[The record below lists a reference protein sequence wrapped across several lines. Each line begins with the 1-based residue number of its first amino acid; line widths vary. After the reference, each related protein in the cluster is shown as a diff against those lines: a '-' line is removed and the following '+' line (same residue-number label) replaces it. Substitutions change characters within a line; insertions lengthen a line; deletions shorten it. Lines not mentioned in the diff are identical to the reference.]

1 MPIHRSTFLICLAVG
16 LGGCQT
22 SQQIAADTPPAMV
35 SVIAFQDPLN
45 IESGS
50 VGLSAWPGENRFYIP
65 PDPTPIIGSTFVYTG
80 FDTIRLVAVDAVRRE
95 IFANK

>member
-1 MPIHRSTFLICLAVG
+1 
-16 LGGCQT
+16 
-22 SQQIAADTPPAMV
+22 MV